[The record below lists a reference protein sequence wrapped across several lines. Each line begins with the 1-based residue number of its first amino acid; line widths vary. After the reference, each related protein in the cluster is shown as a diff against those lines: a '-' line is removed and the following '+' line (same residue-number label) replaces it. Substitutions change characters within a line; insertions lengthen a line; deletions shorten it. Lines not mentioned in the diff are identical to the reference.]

1 VIGATDENTRLL
13 RIIVKL
19 LSLQLTS
26 AETARPDR
34 ERNQRERIRLLYVA
48 GFSAGEIADILATTP
63 GTVSV
68 ALVPIRR
75 EIETKKGGTR
85 AAKKTSGK
93 PKPSRNKTS
102 PLLSV
107 DDPGAD
113 DEM

>member
-1 VIGATDENTRLL
+1 MIGATDENTRLL

-26 AETARPDR
+26 AEIARPDR
-34 ERNQRERIRLLYVA
+34 ERNQRERIKLLYLA
-48 GFSAGEIADILATTP
+48 GFSAAEIADILATTS

-75 EIETKKGGTR
+75 EIEAKKGGTK

-93 PKPSRNKTS
+93 PKPAKNKTA
-102 PLLSV
+102 PLLGV
-107 DDPGAD
+107 DDPAAGGEA
-113 DEM
+113 